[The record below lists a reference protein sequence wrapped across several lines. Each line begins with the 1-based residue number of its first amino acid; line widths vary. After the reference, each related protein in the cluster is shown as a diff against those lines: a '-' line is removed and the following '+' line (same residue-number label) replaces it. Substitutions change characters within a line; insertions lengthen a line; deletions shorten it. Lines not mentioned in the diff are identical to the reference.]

1 MEIPKYRVLLQWT
14 LLIRACEH
22 ELAKNPSLEAAQRLQ
37 RIHDEGEKEFAKRA
51 EIAEKELHY
60 EVIPIRKLIAVQL
73 ESGMLVADYLQKN
86 R

>member
-1 MEIPKYRVLLQWT
+1 MKKGRT
-14 LLIRACEH
+14 GR
-22 ELAKNPSLEAAQRLQ
+22 
-37 RIHDEGEKEFAKRA
+37 AKRA